1 MVLLTKKVE
10 RPRELKWYQ
19 AGAMLYG
26 DWGTSKAYVL
36 GIAFALS
43 GHASWFF
50 LGLMASLTAVVA
62 FCYMII
68 CRIYPDGG
76 GVYSSVKQRSQL
88 LAVIGA
94 AGLENFDHAG

>member
-1 MVLLTKKVE
+1 MCCGFWRVICPQNAVWSLAAKEFFFMLTLKKVE

-43 GHASWFF
+43 GHASWFY
-50 LGLMASLTAVVA
+50 LGLMSCLTALVGV
-62 FCYMII
+62 CYMVI
-68 CRIYPDGG
+68 CRIFPDGG
-76 GVYSSVKQRSQL
+76 
-88 LAVIGA
+88 
-94 AGLENFDHAG
+94 

>member
-1 MVLLTKKVE
+1 MAMALLKKVE
-10 RPRELKWYQ
+10 RPRELKWFQ

-50 LGLMASLTAVVA
+50 LGLMSALTALVGI
-62 FCYMII
+62 CYMIV
-68 CRIYPDGG
+68 CRSYPDGG
-76 GVYSSVKQRSQL
+76 GV
-88 LAVIGA
+88 
-94 AGLENFDHAG
+94 

>member
-1 MVLLTKKVE
+1 MMLVKKVE
-10 RPRELKWYQ
+10 RPRELKWFH

-43 GHASWFF
+43 GHASWVF
-50 LGLMASLTAVVA
+50 LGLMSLLTSLIGI
-62 FCYMII
+62 CYMVI

-76 GVYSSVKQRSQL
+76 GVYSSVKHRSQL

-94 AGLENFDHAG
+94 LLLVADYVV